1 MTWPGVSP
9 DDEIVA
15 KTPALF
21 RESEAPAAE
30 TGVPVAIECTGLI
43 VVLTFP
49 LSLLCDETV
58 EVRARVKTAIQHVM
72 VNSLRFIW
80 PPSFDQDAK
89 QISVLSLHPGKAIE
103 TQRRSQEESELVRQA

>member
-1 MTWPGVSP
+1 MTWPGVRP
-9 DDEIVA
+9 DDEMVA

-21 RESEAPAAE
+21 LEIEAPAAG
-30 TGVPVAIECTGLI
+30 TGVPVAIEWTGLI

-58 EVRARVKTAIQHVM
+58 AARARVKTQIQHVT
-72 VNSLRFIW
+72 VKFLRFIW

-89 QISVLSLHPGKAIE
+89 EISVLSLHPG
-103 TQRRSQEESELVRQA
+103 